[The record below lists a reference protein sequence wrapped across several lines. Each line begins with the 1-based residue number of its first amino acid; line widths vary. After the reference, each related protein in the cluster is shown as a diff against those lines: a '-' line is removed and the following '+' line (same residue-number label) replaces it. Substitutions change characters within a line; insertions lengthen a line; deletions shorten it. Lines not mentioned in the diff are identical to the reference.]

1 MSRRW
6 LLLAVPAC
14 LLLVAMV
21 RQQPDPPA
29 AERFQAA
36 LAAAQQG
43 RMVEAQAAFA
53 ALAEAA
59 GPAASPELLQ
69 NLALTSLR
77 LQRNRDAEAAAQ
89 LLVGLEDRAE
99 CAAGH
104 FLLGLSA
111 FQRAERAAAAARLQ
125 DAEPMAWQSAQ
136 RSAEAALRAFLL
148 AEEQADG
155 LRGEWP
161 AARRNAERAHRLLV
175 ALRDEAAQQAPPPP
189 KQEPDAPEPTPEPEP
204 DANPEEQLPEA
215 QLQPLS
221 AAETAQLLQRLQ
233 QREREKRLLR
243 QAQQRNAVVAGE
255 RDW

>member
-1 MSRRW
+1 MSPRW

-14 LLLVAMV
+14 LLLLAMA
-21 RQQPDPPA
+21 RQQQAPA
-29 AERFQAA
+29 APERFQAA
-36 LAAAQQG
+36 LQAAQAG
-43 RMVEAQAAFA
+43 RMEEAQEAFL

-59 GPAASPELLQ
+59 GPAAGPELLH
-69 NLALTSLR
+69 NMAWTSLR

-89 LLVGLEDRAE
+89 RLLELADPAE
-99 CAAGH
+99 RAAGH

-148 AEEQADG
+148 ALNEARAP
-155 LRGEWP
+155 RGEWP
-161 AARRNAERAHRLLV
+161 SARRNAERAHRLWQ

-243 QAQQRNAVVAGE
+243 QAQQRSTVVAGE